1 MKKIFIIAGDTSGDL
16 HASKLMLELKKF
28 DSDIE
33 FFGIGG
39 ENMIN
44 QGLSSIVSLN
54 EISVV
59 GFWEVAKKY
68 TFFTKLIK
76 LVKNEILKNKI
87 DLFIAV
93 DYPGFNQRIATFV
106 KGLGIPVVWY
116 IAPQLWAWGAKR
128 AKKFAQIIDELLVVF
143 PFEKEFFENFGLK
156 THFVG
161 HPLLDIHEFC
171 QESVN
176 SNRKNQILFMPGSRI
191 QELKKHLPII
201 LNVNKII
208 KENLT
213 DFQSVISVPPTL
225 SKSIIQDANK
235 LANIEVSL
243 DSKKSMLESKAGIIK
258 SGTSNLEAC
267 LGNLPFLMFY
277 KTSRITYFL
286 AKKLVD
292 LEFLSLVNILAKKN
306 VVAELIQKDASPQK
320 IFIELEKVLFDE
332 NYRSKMLDDF
342 RSIKKYLGSVGASV
356 RAAEIIFKKLR
367 NEI

>member
-1 MKKIFIIAGDTSGDL
+1 MN
-16 HASKLMLELKKF
+16 ELKNL
-28 DSDIE
+28 DSEIK

-39 ENMIN
+39 EKMIN
-44 QGLSSIVSLN
+44 EGLTSLISLN

-68 TFFTKLIK
+68 SFFKELILRVQK
-76 LVKNEILKNKI
+76 EIIEKEI

-93 DYPGFNQRIATFV
+93 DYPGFNQRIASFA

-116 IAPQLWAWGAKR
+116 IAPQLWAWGANR

-161 HPLLDIHEFC
+161 HPLLDIHEFS
-171 QESVN
+171 QESDN

-213 DFQSVISVPPTL
+213 DFHSVISVPPTL
-225 SKSIIQDANK
+225 SKSIHQDSNK

-267 LGNLPFLMFY
+267 LSNLPFLMFY
-277 KTSRITYFL
+277 KTSGITYL
-286 AKKLVD
+286 LGKKLVN

-306 VVAELIQKDASPQK
+306 VVAELIQKDASPEK
-320 IFIELEKVLFDE
+320 IFAELEKVLFDY

-342 RSIKKYLGSVGASV
+342 RSIRKYLGSVGASV